1 MNQNSWLWNRPF
13 CDSLMTVGPIS
24 AGMDTGVA
32 ERIHRV
38 GNAALQPNLA
48 MTRDTVFTE
57 IARLLERFRA
67 GDKAITT
74 DTVIAEDLT
83 MDSLQVMDLMMEL
96 EDRFDVSIPLNL
108 VPEIATVGQLADT
121 IFASKTQPAK
131 AGA

>member
-1 MNQNSWLWNRPF
+1 VASSASAQTNLG
-13 CDSLMTVGPIS
+13 MTKDVIF
-24 AGMDTGVA
+24 AD
-32 ERIHRV
+32 
-38 GNAALQPNLA
+38 
-48 MTRDTVFTE
+48 

-67 GDKAITT
+67 GDKPITG

-121 IFASKTQPAK
+121 IYAGKT
-131 AGA
+131 GR

>member
-1 MNQNSWLWNRPF
+1 MASSASVQTNLG
-13 CDSLMTVGPIS
+13 MTKDVIF
-24 AGMDTGVA
+24 AD
-32 ERIHRV
+32 
-38 GNAALQPNLA
+38 
-48 MTRDTVFTE
+48 

-67 GDKAITT
+67 GDKPITG

-121 IFASKTQPAK
+121 IFAGKT
-131 AGA
+131 GR

>member
-1 MNQNSWLWNRPF
+1 VASSASVQTNLG
-13 CDSLMTVGPIS
+13 MTKDVIF
-24 AGMDTGVA
+24 AD
-32 ERIHRV
+32 
-38 GNAALQPNLA
+38 
-48 MTRDTVFTE
+48 

-67 GDKAITT
+67 GDKPITG

-121 IFASKTQPAK
+121 IFAGKT
-131 AGA
+131 GR

>member
-1 MNQNSWLWNRPF
+1 
-13 CDSLMTVGPIS
+13 
-24 AGMDTGVA
+24 
-32 ERIHRV
+32 
-38 GNAALQPNLA
+38 

-67 GDKAITT
+67 GDKAITF

-121 IFASKTQPAK
+121 IYASKTQPIT

>member
-1 MNQNSWLWNRPF
+1 
-13 CDSLMTVGPIS
+13 
-24 AGMDTGVA
+24 MDTGIGRK
-32 ERIHRV
+32 EFISL

-67 GDKAITT
+67 GDTAISY

-121 IFASKTQPAK
+121 IHASKVQPIK

>member
-1 MNQNSWLWNRPF
+1 L
-13 CDSLMTVGPIS
+13 
-24 AGMDTGVA
+24 AGQEIITM
-32 ERIHRV
+32 
-38 GNAALQPNLA
+38 GNAAVQTSLA
-48 MTRDTVFTE
+48 MSKEAVFAD

-67 GDKAITT
+67 GDKPIDH

-121 IFASKTQPAK
+121 IHTSKNNPIK
-131 AGA
+131 ARA